1 MYVPPPPPP
10 PPDTTRIKLKSLAQE
25 QERHLR
31 NFADIKV
38 IEQVNT
44 AIRSALGDLLRAI
57 PKPIQTHA
65 GKNVS
70 FLEPSNKF
78 SSPIT
83 EARYLIDLA
92 DDAQHSP

>member
-10 PPDTTRIKLKSLAQE
+10 APAVSRAKLKSLAME

-57 PKPIQTHA
+57 PKPIRTRA
-65 GKNVS
+65 GQNVTS
-70 FLEPSNKF
+70 LEPSSKF

-83 EARYLIDLA
+83 EARYLVELA
-92 DDAQHSP
+92 HDAKHSP